1 MCPELGEGEI
11 IAQVLLPEFAN
22 CFLCHFIGK
31 TASVKPLPD
40 FRFAARAITEII
52 VGCIEAIL
60 QGISICQLASS

>member
-11 IAQVLLPEFAN
+11 IDEALLPEFGN
-22 CFLCHFIGK
+22 CLLCHFISK

-40 FRFAARAITEII
+40 FRFATRAITEIM
-52 VGCIEAIL
+52 VGGVEAIL